1 MLTSRPKQRCL
12 MDARVLRLVI
22 AGLVASAI
30 VTKNCPTAQADE
42 FKLKDGRT
50 LIGKLIAAPKADAK
64 QWTVQLAAG
73 TFVRF
78 DNDQLAINGH
88 IKTEERLEKYRQS
101 LQNVEPT
108 AESHAGLA
116 GWCNSN
122 GLREQAEAHYRRALD
137 FNPDFR
143 TARTA
148 LNYREDASGRWVE
161 RDQLMTEGKGK
172 VKVGGRFV
180 YSEVYAIEVQKAEL
194 EKKTGAWNPIITRL
208 QRDVIAGKT
217 NSQKALDE
225 LQQISDP
232 FAVPALSARLLDSKT
247 PTKLQ
252 MLYVQLLSQFQIPE
266 SVGPLVQA
274 SLTDDDP
281 VVRDACLDSLAKFGR
296 EVAVSSYIRVLQAV
310 AAKPQDNAATIAQ
323 VNRAATGL
331 NALKAGNAVLPL
343 ISALVTEYRVTRQPQ
358 NNYDSS
364 GAFTTG
370 GKPVTTVEK
379 SQNNEVL
386 STLSTMT
393 GQNFGF
399 DEAKWMRWYAATYAA
414 PMGDL
419 RRDP

>member
-1 MLTSRPKQRCL
+1 MSTLQQTKPWLTWQLALAC
-12 MDARVLRLVI
+12 ATI
-22 AGLVASAI
+22 VASG
-30 VTKNCPTAQADE
+30 TASSADE

-50 LIGKLIAAPKADAK
+50 LIGKLIAAPKAEAK
-64 QWTVQLAAG
+64 QWTVQLDTG

-78 DNDQLAINGH
+78 EGDQLAVNGH
-88 IKTEERLEKYRQS
+88 VKSEERLEKYRQS

-122 GLREQAEAHYRRALD
+122 GLKEQAEAHYRRALD

-143 TARTA
+143 TARMA

-180 YSEVYAIEVQKAEL
+180 YPEVYAFEVQKDDL
-194 EKKTGAWNPIITRL
+194 VKKTGAWNPIITRL
-208 QRDVIAGKT
+208 QRDIIAGKT
-217 NSQKALDE
+217 NSQKAMDE
-225 LQQISDP
+225 MMQISDP
-232 FAVPALSARLLDSKT
+232 FAVPALGARLLDAKT

-252 MLYVQLLSQFQIPE
+252 LLYVQLLSQFQIPE
-266 SVGPLVQA
+266 AVGSLVQA
-274 SLTDDDP
+274 SLVDDDP
-281 VVRDACLDSLAKFGR
+281 QVRDACLDSLSNYGR
-296 EVAVSSYIRVLQAV
+296 DFAVSSYIKVLQSV
-310 AAKPQDNAATIAQ
+310 AAKPQEGASTTVQ
-323 VNRAATGL
+323 LNRAAIGL
-331 NALKAGNAVLPL
+331 NVTKAENAVLPL
-343 ISALVTEYRVTRQPQ
+343 INALVTEYRVTRQPQ
-358 NNYDSS
+358 NNYDAS

-379 SQNNEVL
+379 SQNQEVL
-386 STLSTMT
+386 STLANMT
-393 GQNFGF
+393 QQGFAF
-399 DEAKWMRWYAATYAA
+399 DEAKWLRWYASAYAA

>member
-1 MLTSRPKQRCL
+1 MLTSRPTKRWLLAVQ
-12 MDARVLRLVI
+12 V
-22 AGLVASAI
+22 AI
-30 VTKNCPTAQADE
+30 VCATVAKFAPTVDADE

-50 LIGKLIAAPKADAK
+50 LLGKLIAAPKADAK
-64 QWTVQLAAG
+64 QWTIQLAAG
-73 TFVRF
+73 TFIRF
-78 DNDQLAINGH
+78 ESEQLAVNGH
-88 IKTEERLEKYRQS
+88 VKTEERLEKYRIS

-122 GLREQAEAHYRRALD
+122 GLKEQAEAHYRRALD

-143 TARTA
+143 TARMA

-180 YSEVYAIEVQKAEL
+180 YPEVYAFEVQKVEL
-194 EKKTGAWNPIITRL
+194 EKKTGIWNPIITRL
-208 QRDVIAGKT
+208 QREIIAGKT
-217 NSQKALDE
+217 NSQKALEE
-225 LQQISDP
+225 LLQIDDP
-232 FAVPALSARLLDSKT
+232 FAVPALGARLLDAKT

-252 MLYVQLLSQFQIPE
+252 LLYVQLLSQFQIPE
-266 SVGPLVQA
+266 AVGPLVQA
-274 SLTDDDP
+274 TLVDDDAQ
-281 VVRDACLDSLAKFGR
+281 VRDACLDSLAKFGR
-296 EVAVSSYIRVLQAV
+296 DFAVSSYIKVLQSV
-310 AAKPQDNAATIAQ
+310 AARPQEGAATTVQ

-331 NALKAGNAVLPL
+331 NVLRADYAVLPL

-358 NNYDSS
+358 NNYDAS
-364 GAFTTG
+364 GAFSTG

-379 SQNNEVL
+379 SQNQDVL
-386 STLSTMT
+386 STLSNMT
-393 GQNFGF
+393 KQNFAF
-399 DEAKWMRWYAATYAA
+399 DEAKWMRWYATAYAA

>member
-1 MLTSRPKQRCL
+1 MTA
-12 MDARVLRLVI
+12 ARQTPSWMCVFNLVGVCSVF
-22 AGLVASAI
+22 AWVGGTV
-30 VTKNCPTAQADE
+30 NADE

-50 LIGKLIAAPKADAK
+50 FIGKLVSAPKPDSK
-64 QWTVQLAAG
+64 QWTVQLSPG

-78 DNDQLAINGH
+78 ESEQLAFNGH
-88 IKTEERLEKYRQS
+88 LKTEERLEKYRLS

-122 GLREQAEAHYRRALD
+122 GLKEQAEAHYRRALD

-180 YSEVYAIEVQKAEL
+180 YPEVYAFEVQKSEL
-194 EKKTGAWNPIITRL
+194 EKKTGAWNPVITRL
-208 QRDVIAGKT
+208 QRDIIAGKT

-225 LQQISDP
+225 LLQIDDA
-232 FAVPALSARLLDSKT
+232 FAIPALGAKLRDAKT

-252 MLYVQLLSQFQIPE
+252 LIYIKLLSQFQLPE
-266 SVGPLVQA
+266 ALGPLVQA
-274 SLTDDDP
+274 SLFDDDP
-281 VVRDACLDSLAKFGR
+281 QVRDACLDSLSQFGR
-296 EVAVSSYIRVLQAV
+296 DYAVSSYIKVLQSI
-310 AAKPQDNAATIAQ
+310 AAKPQASPATTAQ

-331 NALKAGNAVLPL
+331 NVLNADYIVLPL
-343 ISALVTEYRVTRQPQ
+343 INALVTEFKMTRQPQ
-358 NNYDSS
+358 NNYDAS

-379 SQNNEVL
+379 SQNQDVL
-386 STLSTMT
+386 SALVKMT
-393 GQNFGF
+393 GQNFAF
-399 DEAKWMRWYAATYAA
+399 DEAKWMRWYASVYAA